1 MLKFVH
7 IVVDLWCFQKSKK
20 IQNISKKGLTNKM
33 RRDIISTDRQ
43 TDRQGVLC
51 NVALCFAVSKFN
63 IFMHHT

>member
-43 TDRQGVLC
+43 TDRQTGR
-51 NVALCFAVSKFN
+51 
-63 IFMHHT
+63 IM